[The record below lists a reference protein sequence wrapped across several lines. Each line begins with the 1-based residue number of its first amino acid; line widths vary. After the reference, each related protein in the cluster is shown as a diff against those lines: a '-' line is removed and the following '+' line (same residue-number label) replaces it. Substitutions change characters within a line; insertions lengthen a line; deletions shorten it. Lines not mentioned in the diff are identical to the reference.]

1 MMRHFI
7 HQTKNKFGD
16 TLEAEM
22 RDGVLVILTM
32 SDKDG
37 DLQRAILNRSDLDAI
52 IEKLTALR
60 DGVVS

>member
-7 HQTKNKFGD
+7 HQTKNEFGD

-60 DGVVS
+60 DGVGE